1 MDSPVLLA
9 IISATLGGGG
19 AGIIASVASWRKGVR
34 EQDVTEDQNALQ
46 GYKDLAE
53 ERRQDLLLYKKDMA
67 DLRAEMRAKDQETD
81 VRFARIEGELATERS
96 TRWAAVQY
104 ARTLVAMI
112 LQHVPGVTI
121 PAPPDSLADHIII
134 PSSPPEETP

>member
-53 ERRQDLLLYKKDMA
+53 ERRQDLLLYKQDMA

-134 PSSPPEETP
+134 PTSKGDPS

>member
-121 PAPPDSLADHIII
+121 PAPPESLADHIII
-134 PSSPPEETP
+134 PSSPPEENS